1 VELLSA
7 ADEFSELPVR
17 HNEEHLNADLNKNVR
32 FEVDGDMSSPHVKT
46 NLLLQAHFGA
56 TSLPIADYLTDTKT
70 VLDNAPRV
78 LQALV
83 DVCGDQ
89 GLLPQALLAM
99 VRLDLFCVC
108 ACVCLCVSVPDYVRA
123 SNEGRPCLL
132 WQADRNYED
141 MLCMKIHALILEII
155 LH

>member
-1 VELLSA
+1 MLSA
-7 ADEFSELPVR
+7 AEEFAELPVR
-17 HNEEHLNADLNKNVR
+17 HNEEHLNADLNKKVR
-32 FEVDGDMSSPHVKT
+32 FEVDGDMSSAHVKT

-89 GLLPQALLAM
+89 GLLPQAMLAM
-99 VRLDLFCVC
+99 VRITYVD
-108 ACVCLCVSVPDYVRA
+108 VCL
-123 SNEGRPCLL
+123 
-132 WQADRNYED
+132 
-141 MLCMKIHALILEII
+141 
-155 LH
+155 